1 MPSTTEPDQGVVRVH
16 RVGAV
21 VVAAVIGLIGVL
33 GFVGGL
39 GFFDTSGAPVLGL
52 STNGAL
58 STVSLLTAAVLIAAA
73 IRGGRLA
80 STVMIVTGTLFLISA
95 FGNLA
100 VMGTSL
106 NLFAF
111 RLPNVFFSIGAG
123 LVLLVLG
130 AYGRISSKL
139 PQDNP
144 YRRERHPDEDEGVED
159 FDGQP
164 SPSTRAEAAADVAM
178 AAAARAAAAGAAT
191 SEQRRGLEAMNQ
203 VRTHE
208 ERRRVWM
215 DLSDGDRGNGS
226 GGGRSPGHS
235 AVA

>member
-1 MPSTTEPDQGVVRVH
+1 MPSSTPPNQGVVRVH

-21 VVAAVIGLIGVL
+21 VVAAVIALVGIL

-39 GFFDTSGAPVLGL
+39 AFFDTSGSPVLGL
-52 STNGAL
+52 TTNGAL
-58 STVSLLTAAVLIAAA
+58 STVSLLTAAVLVAAA

-80 STVMIVTGTLFLISA
+80 STVMIVIGTLFLISA

-191 SEQRRGLEAMNQ
+191 PDQRRGLEAMNQ

-208 ERRRVWM
+208 ERRSVWM
-215 DLSDGDRGNGS
+215 DLFDGDRGGP
-226 GGGRSPGHS
+226 GGGRSSGRS

>member
-1 MPSTTEPDQGVVRVH
+1 MPSSTSPNQGVVRVH

-21 VVAAVIGLIGVL
+21 VVAAVIGLVGIL

-39 GFFDTSGAPVLGL
+39 AFFDTSGSPVLGL
-52 STNGAL
+52 TTNGAL
-58 STVSLLTAAVLIAAA
+58 STVSLLTAAVLVAAA

-80 STVMIVTGTLFLISA
+80 STVMIVIGTLFLISA

-144 YRRERHPDEDEGVED
+144 YRMERHPDEDEGVED

-164 SPSTRAEAAADVAM
+164 TPSTRAEAAADVAM

-191 SEQRRGLEAMNQ
+191 PDQRRGLEAMNE

-208 ERRRVWM
+208 ERRSVWM
-215 DLSDGDRGNGS
+215 DLFDGDRGGP
-226 GGGRSPGHS
+226 GGGRSSGRS

>member
-1 MPSTTEPDQGVVRVH
+1 
-16 RVGAV
+16 
-21 VVAAVIGLIGVL
+21 
-33 GFVGGL
+33 
-39 GFFDTSGAPVLGL
+39 
-52 STNGAL
+52 
-58 STVSLLTAAVLIAAA
+58 
-73 IRGGRLA
+73 
-80 STVMIVTGTLFLISA
+80 MIVIGTLFLISA

-111 RLPNVFFSIGAG
+111 RLPNVFFSIVAG

-130 AYGRISSKL
+130 AYGRISSRL

-164 SPSTRAEAAADVAM
+164 SPSTRAEAAADGAM
-178 AAAARAAAAGAAT
+178 AEAARAAAAGAAT
-191 SEQRRGLEAMNQ
+191 PEQRRGLEAMNQ

-215 DLSDGDRGNGS
+215 DLFDGDRGNGL
-226 GGGRSPGHS
+226 GGGRPSGHS
-235 AVA
+235 ALA